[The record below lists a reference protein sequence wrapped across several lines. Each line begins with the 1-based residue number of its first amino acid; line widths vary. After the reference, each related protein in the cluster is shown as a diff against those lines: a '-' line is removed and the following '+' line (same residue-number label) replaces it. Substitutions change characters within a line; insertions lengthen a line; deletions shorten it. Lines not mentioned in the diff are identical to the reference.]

1 MTPMTP
7 LFERLDQE
15 EALVRGELAAL
26 REKVAVAEERLAH
39 LTITRETLLSLGA
52 EEHVNQDDGTQW
64 PPEGPAA
71 EPMPND
77 LASDPQPADADVPAG
92 GPASVGP
99 LEWEVA
105 RERMLVL
112 LAGAGRAMKV
122 QDIASA
128 IGEDV
133 SATSKGRR
141 VETTRS
147 RLKRL
152 VKDGRVT
159 EGPTAWFTISPVGAG
174 NERQED
180 PRG

>member
-1 MTPMTP
+1 MTP

-15 EALVRGELAAL
+15 EAVVRGELATL
-26 REKVAVAEERLAH
+26 REKTTAAEERLAH
-39 LTITRETLLSLGA
+39 LTITRETLLSLGG
-52 EEHVNQDDGTQW
+52 EEYLKQGDATQQ
-64 PPEGPAA
+64 PPE
-71 EPMPND
+71 ETVDRPMPNE
-77 LASDPQPADADVPAG
+77 PAPDSRPAG
-92 GPASVGP
+92 AEAPANGPASAGP

-122 QDIASA
+122 QDITAA

-133 SATSKGRR
+133 SDTSKGRR

-152 VKDGRVT
+152 VKEGLVT
-159 EGPTAWFTISPVGAG
+159 EDPTAWFTIVPVNAG
-174 NERQED
+174 EQRQETAWE
-180 PRG
+180 

>member
-1 MTPMTP
+1 MTP

-15 EALVRGELAAL
+15 EAVRGELAAL
-26 REKVAVAEERLAH
+26 RKKVAVAEERLAH
-39 LTITRETLLSLGA
+39 LTITRETLLSLGG
-52 EEHVNQDDGTQW
+52 EVCVNQDDATQ
-64 PPEGPAA
+64 PATARPAA
-71 EPMPND
+71 EPMSND
-77 LASDPQPADADVPAG
+77 RASDPQPAGVEVPAG
-92 GPASVGP
+92 GPASADP
-99 LEWEVA
+99 LEWEAA
-105 RERMLVL
+105 RERTLVL

-133 SATSKGRR
+133 SAMSKGRR

-152 VKDGRVT
+152 VKEGRVT

-174 NERQED
+174 DERQGD

>member
-1 MTPMTP
+1 MTP
-7 LFERLDQE
+7 LFQRLDQE
-15 EALVRGELAAL
+15 EAVVRGELAGL
-26 REKVAVAEERLAH
+26 RERVVVAEERLAH
-39 LTITRETLLSLGA
+39 LTITRETLLSLGG
-52 EEHVNQDDGTQW
+52 EDCVNQDDVTQQAAEGD
-64 PPEGPAA
+64 PTEPVPNGPA
-71 EPMPND
+71 P
-77 LASDPQPADADVPAG
+77 DPEPADTEVPTS
-92 GPASVGP
+92 GPASAGP

-105 RERMLVL
+105 QERMLVL

-122 QDIASA
+122 QDITAA

-152 VKDGRVT
+152 VREGRVT

-174 NERQED
+174 DQRQGD

>member
-1 MTPMTP
+1 MTP

-15 EALVRGELAAL
+15 EAVVRGELDAL
-26 REKVAVAEERLAH
+26 REKVAAAEKRLAH

-52 EEHVNQDDGTQW
+52 EEYVNQDDGTQW

-71 EPMPND
+71 EPMPHD
-77 LASDPQPADADVPAG
+77 LAPDPQPADAKVPAS

-122 QDIASA
+122 QDIAAA

-133 SATSKGRR
+133 SAMSKGRR

-152 VKDGRVT
+152 VKEGRVA
-159 EGPTAWFTISPVGAG
+159 EGPTAWFTISPVDAG
-174 NERQED
+174 KPRQED

>member
-1 MTPMTP
+1 MTP

-15 EALVRGELAAL
+15 EGVVRAELAAL

-39 LTITRETLLSLGA
+39 LTITRETLLSLGG
-52 EEHVNQDDGTQW
+52 EDHVNQDDATQQA
-64 PPEGPAA
+64 PERPAA

-77 LASDPQPADADVPAG
+77 LAPNPRLADAEVPSG
-92 GPASVGP
+92 GPASAGP

-128 IGEDV
+128 IGEDI
-133 SATSKGRR
+133 STMSKGRR

-152 VKDGRVT
+152 VKEGRVT
-159 EGPTAWFTISPVGAG
+159 EGPTAWFTISPVDAG
-174 NERQED
+174 KPRQGD